1 MKINREIRVG
11 ILAIVSV
18 FLLYFG
24 FNFLKGVNIFHP
36 TNSYVG
42 VFPKMN
48 GLVEQSPVYI
58 RGFRVGQVDQIV
70 YDFSKED
77 AFTVH
82 FSINTD
88 IRLPEGTKLS
98 LIPDGL
104 ISGEALELVLP
115 IEGVT
120 GYLADG
126 STIPSDIAP
135 SLFDALQEQLLAK
148 LGGTVEHIDS
158 LIVTLQEQLSDDQLH
173 AILTN
178 VNAVT
183 YDLRGTSRQLKVLMN
198 GDVPVLI
205 DEAKST
211 MSNLNQ
217 ITAEL
222 AEADLKGTV
231 QKADSAI
238 AGLQSIIEVCNSED
252 GTIGMLL
259 NNKDL
264 YLNING
270 TVQSADSLLQDL
282 KAHPKRYVHF
292 SLFGRKDKK

>member
-24 FNFLKGVNIFHP
+24 FNFLKGVNIFHS

-292 SLFGRKDKK
+292 SLFGCKKDK